1 MIGFCDKW
9 LSSFCSWYRMVSKN
23 VIKDIMVR
31 PLGSRRASGIVMRLV
46 QEAIIWWGG
55 RAPQGAEF
63 PLVSRVHSSLTKN

>member
-46 QEAIIWWGG
+46 KKPSFGG
-55 RAPQGAEF
+55 GDGLLKEQSF
-63 PLVSRVHSSLTKN
+63 HWLVESTLH